1 MFLFLFSIVYLLF
14 FTDDPDNDWGN
25 MMNDEESEDDS
36 LEEVM
41 AGFISPDEGGWA
53 TASVVE
59 Y

>member
-1 MFLFLFSIVYLLF
+1 MV
-14 FTDDPDNDWGN
+14 
-25 MMNDEESEDDS
+25 NDEESEDDS

-41 AGFISPDEGGWA
+41 AGFISPDESGWA